1 MNRDCEKIQEKI
13 KGLIFGALSRRDED
27 AVMEH
32 TAGCSECRTYLQA
45 LRDEQCVIRE
55 FAAKVEAGME
65 QREERMVEAVK
76 RTNIDEPMECKFPKR
91 TIGRMA
97 IAKLAVAATLL
108 IAAGYV
114 AGRYLAPSS
123 IDIERLQ
130 AALEPAIRRKLQEQ
144 MNRDRELALERHTAQ
159 LKEELAQQ
167 FYRDLNG
174 FASKTLTASRLAT
187 ERRLIELIELIEAVR
202 AVDHMQVATAFK
214 RMEANRLQDRS
225 HIGENLNRLATHTNN
240 VSGNNEQ

>member
-13 KGLIFGALSRRDED
+13 KGLILGALSRRDED
-27 AVMEH
+27 AVTDH
-32 TAGCSECRTYLQA
+32 TAGCSECKRYLQA

-55 FAAKVEAGME
+55 FAGKVEAGMQ
-65 QREERMVEAVK
+65 QREERMLEAIK
-76 RTNIDEPMECKFPKR
+76 RTSIDEPMEWRFPKR
-91 TIGRMA
+91 TIERMA
-97 IAKLAVAATLL
+97 IAKMAVAATLL

-114 AGRYLAPSS
+114 AGHYLASPS

-130 AALEPAIRRKLQEQ
+130 AALEPSIRRNLQEQ
-144 MNRDRELALERHTAQ
+144 FNHDHVLALERHTAQ

-174 FASKTLTASRLAT
+174 VASKTLMASRVAT
-187 ERRLIELIELIEAVR
+187 EERLIELIELIEAAR

-225 HIGENLNRLATHTNN
+225 HIGENLIRFATQKNN
-240 VSGNNEQ
+240 VSSDNKQ